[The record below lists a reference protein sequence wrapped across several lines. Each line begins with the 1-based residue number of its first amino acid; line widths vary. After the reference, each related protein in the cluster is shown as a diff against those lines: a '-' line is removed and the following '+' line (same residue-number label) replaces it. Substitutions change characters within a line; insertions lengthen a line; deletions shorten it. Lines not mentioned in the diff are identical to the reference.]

1 MLVPNKH
8 RQQKASEEKH
18 YIVATTKSLIRARE
32 RERERDKQT
41 EEKEKKIEK
50 KKRETQRRT
59 SDDNSRASIIVINLS

>member
-32 RERERDKQT
+32 RERERQT
-41 EEKEKKIEK
+41 DRGKGEKDREKKARDTEK
-50 KKRETQRRT
+50 DIRRQQ
-59 SDDNSRASIIVINLS
+59 